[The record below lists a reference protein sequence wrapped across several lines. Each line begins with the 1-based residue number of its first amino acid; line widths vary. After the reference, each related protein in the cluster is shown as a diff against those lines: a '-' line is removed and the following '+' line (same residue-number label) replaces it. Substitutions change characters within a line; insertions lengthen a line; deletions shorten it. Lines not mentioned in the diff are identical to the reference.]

1 MKRPALFRPRNAVL
15 TVLGLVLI
23 AGTTTVVA
31 QTAPLPAVQWD
42 NRRLEQLDR
51 NVRRLER
58 AVTQRNAAG
67 QPVLVEPDPEVIA
80 LQGQVGIMDRRLRDL
95 EATVQRVNG
104 DLERLS
110 FQLDE
115 SQRDNAAIGTRLRDA
130 ETRLRTMETAA
141 QAAAAQREAEAEQ
154 AAASPTGDAA
164 SDLAAARTLVTV
176 NRQGGL
182 EALERVITNWPNTSE
197 SREAEW
203 RIGDAVRAAGDQ
215 GAAVSAYARGPARLA
230 HRRLGRGS
238 DPEAGA
244 WPGRHP
250 APGRSLCSPGRVH
263 PPLRRPRLGGPAQRR
278 RPRALRRGLRLT
290 SSDDADRRLCRCPR
304 SPERQAR
311 TLMSMRLSP
320 WAFPAAVTPWPC
332 WNWPTDWAPSERSPH
347 PGPDHRP
354 RSEPRQP
361 SLDDLRPR
369 RRPRR
374 GCRLAGT
381 ELGSAPSRAPACP
394 PPPAARATP
403 CWPRPPARPEP
414 ASSCWATPPT
424 MWPRATGCGPRGS
437 TLGRVREWSPSPVWP
452 EGRGLMLLRPML
464 EVRRAGPA
472 GLAGGAGR
480 GLDR

>member
-215 GAAVSAYARGPARLA
+215 GAAVSAYAR
-230 HRRLGRGS
+230 
-238 DPEAGA
+238 
-244 WPGRHP
+244 
-250 APGRSLCSPGRVH
+250 
-263 PPLRRPRLGGPAQRR
+263 
-278 RPRALRRGLRLT
+278 ALRG
-290 SSDDADRRLCRCPR
+290 
-304 SPERQAR
+304 
-311 TLMSMRLSP
+311 
-320 WAFPAAVTPWPC
+320 
-332 WNWPTDWAPSERSPH
+332 WPTDAWAGEVTLKLAR
-347 PGPDHRP
+347 GLAATQRP
-354 RSEPRQP
+354 AEACAALGEFTRRYNARASA
-361 SLDDLRPR
+361 DLR
-369 RRPRR
+369 
-374 GCRLAGT
+374 
-381 ELGSAPSRAPACP
+381 SV
-394 PPPAARATP
+394 AAR
-403 CWPRPPARPEP
+403 
-414 ASSCWATPPT
+414 
-424 MWPRATGCGPRGS
+424 
-437 TLGRVREWSPSPVWP
+437 VRSD
-452 EGRGLMLLRPML
+452 
-464 EVRRAGPA
+464 ADCA
-472 GLAGGAGR
+472 
-480 GLDR
+480 

>member
-67 QPVLVEPDPEVIA
+67 QPVLVEPDPELVA

-130 ETRLRTMETAA
+130 ETRLRTMESAA
-141 QAAAAQREAEAEQ
+141 QAAAAERQAQAEQ
-154 AAASPTGDAA
+154 AAASPTGSAA

-182 EALERVITNWPNTSE
+182 EALERVIANWPNTAE

-215 GAAVSAYARGPARLA
+215 GAAVSAYAR
-230 HRRLGRGS
+230 
-238 DPEAGA
+238 
-244 WPGRHP
+244 
-250 APGRSLCSPGRVH
+250 
-263 PPLRRPRLGGPAQRR
+263 
-278 RPRALRRGLRLT
+278 ALRG
-290 SSDDADRRLCRCPR
+290 
-304 SPERQAR
+304 
-311 TLMSMRLSP
+311 
-320 WAFPAAVTPWPC
+320 
-332 WNWPTDWAPSERSPH
+332 WPTDAWAGEVTLKLAR
-347 PGPDHRP
+347 GLAATQRP
-354 RSEPRQP
+354 AEACAALGEFTRRYNARASQ
-361 SLDDLRPR
+361 DLR
-369 RRPRR
+369 
-374 GCRLAGT
+374 
-381 ELGSAPSRAPACP
+381 SV
-394 PPPAARATP
+394 AAR
-403 CWPRPPARPEP
+403 
-414 ASSCWATPPT
+414 
-424 MWPRATGCGPRGS
+424 
-437 TLGRVREWSPSPVWP
+437 VRSD
-452 EGRGLMLLRPML
+452 
-464 EVRRAGPA
+464 ADCA
-472 GLAGGAGR
+472 
-480 GLDR
+480 